1 MLMLLPLDKKID
13 WKNPPIVTILL
24 VITNIIIF
32 YVMQADDN
40 AIEQKAASF
49 YIESGL
55 AKLEKQ
61 VYPKFLESQNNKQK
75 LDQFNRD
82 MAEIDNDSSYYFA
95 YLRNYTDL
103 DFAYKEA
110 LATGSISNVSRDDM
124 IKTWTQRNF
133 YLAQMSHSTLR
144 NYSLRPADTKIVT
157 LFSHMFL
164 HVNDG
169 HLWGN
174 MLFLLLV
181 GYVVET
187 ILGSGIFLLAYL
199 MTGLGASGLDILFH
213 STDYNFHLGAS
224 GAISGVMGLYA
235 TLFGWRKIQFFYNI
249 LFWVGRVKAPAI
261 IMLFIWVSKEVV
273 QMIAVDSNV
282 NFLAHLGGLLS
293 GALIAYLLLRFSN
306 SVNTGYMDL
315 ADKTEQHSELMS
327 KGIQYLG
334 EMKFSNA
341 KLCFSKVLAQE
352 PDDIE
357 VINYLYKAS
366 RHEPAS
372 NDYHKY
378 TQKLIFACIKSGNF
392 DLMYQTWIAYNKEAE
407 PSVKLNFTDF
417 YTIFEYLLQH
427 NKIVDAEKLLIRLF
441 KKNPQN
447 SQLSTGFLSL
457 AKKYL
462 TLNNKGNA
470 DKYSRAI
477 VKFFPHSSEVTDA
490 QSILG

>member
-1 MLMLLPLDKKID
+1 
-13 WKNPPIVTILL
+13 
-24 VITNIIIF
+24 
-32 YVMQADDN
+32 
-40 AIEQKAASF
+40 
-49 YIESGL
+49 
-55 AKLEKQ
+55 
-61 VYPKFLESQNNKQK
+61 
-75 LDQFNRD
+75 
-82 MAEIDNDSSYYFA
+82 
-95 YLRNYTDL
+95 
-103 DFAYKEA
+103 
-110 LATGSISNVSRDDM
+110 
-124 IKTWTQRNF
+124 
-133 YLAQMSHSTLR
+133 
-144 NYSLRPADTKIVT
+144 
-157 LFSHMFL
+157 
-164 HVNDG
+164 
-169 HLWGN
+169 
-174 MLFLLLV
+174 
-181 GYVVET
+181 
-187 ILGSGIFLLAYL
+187 
-199 MTGLGASGLDILFH
+199 
-213 STDYNFHLGAS
+213 
-224 GAISGVMGLYA
+224 MGLYA

-315 ADKTEQHSELMS
+315 ADKTEKHSELMS

-357 VINYLYKAS
+357 AINYLYKAS

-392 DLMYQTWIAYNKEAE
+392 DLMYQTWIAYNEEAE
-407 PSVKLNFTDF
+407 PSVKLNFVGF
-417 YTIFEYLLQH
+417 YTIFEQLLQH

-457 AKKYL
+457 AKKHL
-462 TLNNKGNA
+462 ALNNKGNA

-477 VKFFPHSSEVTDA
+477 VKFFPHSPEVTDA
-490 QSILG
+490 RSILG